1 MEAASVDV
9 SPDNILLATES
20 FTFIYSQICYSFL
33 AQEGQ
38 GFEVGRNSCQN
49 GYEGSCATAVLG
61 RCKCSQ
67 ETSANYEWKVVVFH

>member
-9 SPDNILLATES
+9 SPDNILLATECFKS
-20 FTFIYSQICYSFL
+20 IYLQIRYPFL

-49 GYEGSCATAVLG
+49 GHEGSCATAILG

-67 ETSANYEWKVVVFH
+67 ETSTNYEWKVVVFH